1 MMLRNGWYTENDA
14 GSIFGA
20 LAGGAFIGSSGEG
33 KISSATRAD
42 DTEAVVG
49 VLSGTGHDG
58 KIYGMTGDEAWTLRE
73 LAAEISRETGKAIPY
88 KNLLEAGFA
97 AALKLKSCGLPDG
110 SGQQAIAGRDMDTST
125 GALFD
130 DSREHSKLINQP
142 TTCLSFGMAEALRAA
157 KWTRRGE
164 GVNDVR

>member
-20 LAGGAFIGSSGEG
+20 LAGGAFIGSSGQG

-73 LAAEISRETGKAIPY
+73 LAAEISRETGKAIP
-88 KNLLEAGFA
+88 
-97 AALKLKSCGLPDG
+97 
-110 SGQQAIAGRDMDTST
+110 IAGRDMGTST

-142 TTCLSFGMAEALRAA
+142 TTRLSFGMADALKAA
-157 KWTRRGE
+157 KCTRGGE